1 MIRNRGQ
8 RISVRGTPALEVSER
23 TSPVVEEVVAQEHSE
38 SSEDIDPVESVGDAI
53 TAVNEETE
61 MAKEAEDGLLTIL
74 STVKEALAAI
84 EEIRA
89 ILKAER
95 KELEQ
100 KASGP
105 KPDNPGHNP
114 DTGHVISADETA
126 LDHDIL
132 VMKEKG
138 QTVEE
143 AIQEEREKWVK

>member
-8 RISVRGTPALEVSER
+8 RISLRGTPSLEISGHA
-23 TSPVVEEVVAQEHSE
+23 SPVVEEVVAQEHSE
-38 SSEDIDPVESVGDAI
+38 SSEDIDPVESVSDAI
-53 TAVNEETE
+53 TAVSGEAE
-61 MAKEAEDGLLTIL
+61 MAKEAENGLLTVL

-89 ILKAER
+89 ILKEER

-100 KASGP
+100 RTSDP
-105 KPDNPGHNP
+105 KPDNPGHSP